1 MAKQI
6 TRTKD
11 MSINASGFQVEKSR
25 QLIIRE
31 FNSKIDRLSEQLYI
45 CLKNGK
51 IDVQSTDNKK
61 IVSMLVKLKG
71 SNEQEFRRVQ
81 SMM

>member
-1 MAKQI
+1 
-6 TRTKD
+6 

-31 FNSKIDRLSEQLYI
+31 FNSKIDRLSEELYI

-51 IDVQSTDNKK
+51 IDV
-61 IVSMLVKLKG
+61 
-71 SNEQEFRRVQ
+71 
-81 SMM
+81 